1 MATAAGIFPTAPS
14 PRPLYTDQVEHLLKL
29 QKWSQKISSILD
41 LDQLIEQIATEV
53 ACSFGCVEA
62 NVYLHENTDSTLVLA
77 GVHGCTL
84 HGKGHRLR
92 IGQDG
97 MVGHVASTRKL
108 HYAPDVRID
117 PYYIPCED
125 DTLSEVAIP
134 LLVEDELIGVF
145 TASRGELDAF
155 TPEHIRLLQGLC
167 NHVSVAVH
175 NARRFQRERQALE
188 KINREAQEARTIQQA
203 LLPRS
208 SPLIPGFQVT
218 GRSVPAGEVG
228 GDWFDFIPLEKGRW
242 GLVLADV
249 SGKGIPAALLMS
261 ATRGMLRSMA
271 STCDSPS
278 VILERL
284 NKLLIADFPAGK
296 FVTLIYGVLDPEAR
310 TLTFSS
316 AGHLQP
322 LRIGPQDAC
331 FMDSERGIPLG
342 IGAAEFSERVVV
354 LPEGTRLIFYSD
366 GITEAA
372 GAADEEYGP
381 QRLLAHARQPDA
393 SVESI
398 LDDVRKFANGAGLH
412 DDATVIVVNA

>member
-1 MATAAGIFPTAPS
+1 MATAPVFPTAPS
-14 PRPLYTDQVEHLLKL
+14 LRPPYPDQVEHLLKL

-62 NVYLHENTDSTLVLA
+62 NVYLHETDDSSLVLA

-84 HGKGHRLR
+84 RGKGHRLK
-92 IGQDG
+92 IGQEG
-97 MVGHVASTRKL
+97 MVGHVAATRKL

-117 PYYIPCED
+117 PYYIACEH

-134 LLVEDELIGVF
+134 LIVEDQLIGVF
-145 TASRGELDAF
+145 TASRCELDAF
-155 TPEHIRLLQGLC
+155 TPEHLRLLQGLC

-188 KINREAQEARTIQQA
+188 KINREAQEARVIQQG

-218 GRSVPAGEVG
+218 GRSIPAGEVG
-228 GDWFDFIPLEKGRW
+228 GDWFDFIPLDQGRW

-261 ATRGMLRSMA
+261 ATRGMLRSM
-271 STCDSPS
+271 SDTCDSPAL
-278 VILERL
+278 ILQRL

-296 FVTLIYGVLDPEAR
+296 FVTLIYGVLDPTAR

-322 LRIGPQDAC
+322 LLIGDQTC

-342 IGAAEFSERVVV
+342 IGTTDFSERVVH
-354 LPEGTRLIFYSD
+354 LPKGARLVFYSD
-366 GITEAA
+366 GITEAT
-372 GAADEEYGP
+372 GPGDEEYGP
-381 QRLLAHARQPDA
+381 QRLLAHARQPHA
-393 SVESI
+393 SVDSVLE
-398 LDDVRKFANGAGLH
+398 DVRSFANGAGLQ
-412 DDATVIVVNA
+412 DDATVILVNA

>member
-1 MATAAGIFPTAPS
+1 MASAQGILPTAPG
-14 PRPLYTDQVEHLLKL
+14 PRPLYSDQVEHLLKL
-29 QKWSQKISSILD
+29 QKWSQKIASILD

-62 NVYLHENTDSTLVLA
+62 NVYLHESADSVLVLA

-84 HGKGHRLR
+84 HDKGHRLK

-97 MVGHVASTRKL
+97 MVGHVAATRKM
-108 HYAPDVRID
+108 HYAPDVRLD
-117 PYYIPCED
+117 PYYIACEH

-145 TASRGELDAF
+145 TASRCDLDAF
-155 TPEHIRLLQGLC
+155 TPEHLRLLQGLC

-188 KINREAQEARTIQQA
+188 KINREAQEAREIQQA

-208 SPLIPGFQVT
+208 SPLIPGFKVT
-218 GRSVPAGEVG
+218 GRSIPAGEVG
-228 GDWFDFIPLEKGRW
+228 GDWFDFMPLEQGRW

-271 STCDSPS
+271 NTCDSPA

-284 NKLLIADFPAGK
+284 NTLLLADFPAGK
-296 FVTLIYGVLDPEAR
+296 FVTLIYGVLDPAAR
-310 TLTFSS
+310 TFTFSS

-322 LRIGPQDAC
+322 LRIAGEEAC

-342 IGAAEFSERVVV
+342 IGRGDFSERVVDLPAGARIV
-354 LPEGTRLIFYSD
+354 LYSD
-366 GITEAA
+366 GITEAT
-372 GAADEEYGP
+372 GLEGEEYGP
-381 QRLLAHARQPDA
+381 QRLLAHARQPQA

-398 LDDVRKFANGAGLH
+398 LADVRKFANGAGLQ

>member
-1 MATAAGIFPTAPS
+1 MATVANIFPAAPS
-14 PRPLYTDQVEHLLKL
+14 SRPLYTEQVEHLLKL

-62 NVYLHENTDSTLVLA
+62 NVYLHESADSSLVLA
-77 GVHGCTL
+77 GVHGCTM
-84 HGKGHRLR
+84 HGKGHRLK

-97 MVGHVASTRKL
+97 IVGHVASTRKL

-117 PYYIPCED
+117 PYYIACEN

-134 LLVEDELIGVF
+134 LMVEDQLIGVF
-145 TASRGELDAF
+145 TASRCELDAF
-155 TPEHIRLLQGLC
+155 TPEHLRLLQGLC

-175 NARRFQRERQALE
+175 NARRFQHERQALQ

-208 SPLIPGFQVT
+208 SPLIPGFQLT
-218 GRSVPAGEVG
+218 GSSLPAGEVG
-228 GDWFDFIPLEKGRW
+228 GDWFDFIPLENGRW

-296 FVTLIYGVLDPEAR
+296 FVTLIYGVLDPVAR

-322 LRIGPQDAC
+322 LRIGEQDAC

-342 IGAAEFSERVVV
+342 IGTADFSERVVE
-354 LPEGTRLIFYSD
+354 LPRGTRLVFYSD
-366 GITEAA
+366 GITEAT
-372 GAADEEYGP
+372 GADEEEYGP
-381 QRLLAHARQPDA
+381 QRLLAHARQPHA
-393 SVESI
+393 SVQSI

>member
-1 MATAAGIFPTAPS
+1 MATVASIFPAAPS
-14 PRPLYTDQVEHLLKL
+14 SRPLYTEQVEHLLKL

-41 LDQLIEQIATEV
+41 LDQLIEQIAAVV
-53 ACSFGCVEA
+53 ACLFGCVEA
-62 NVYLHENTDSTLVLA
+62 NVYLHESADSSLVLA
-77 GVHGCTL
+77 GVHGCTM
-84 HGKGHRLR
+84 HGKGHRLK

-97 MVGHVASTRKL
+97 IVGHVASTRKL

-117 PYYIPCED
+117 PYYIACEN

-134 LLVEDELIGVF
+134 LMVEDQLIGVF
-145 TASRGELDAF
+145 TASRCELDAF
-155 TPEHIRLLQGLC
+155 TPEHLRLLQGLC

-175 NARRFQRERQALE
+175 NARRFQHERQALQ

-208 SPLIPGFQVT
+208 SPLIPGFQLT
-218 GRSVPAGEVG
+218 GSSLPAGEVG
-228 GDWFDFIPLEKGRW
+228 GDWFDFIPLENGRW

-296 FVTLIYGVLDPEAR
+296 FVTLIYGVLDPVAR

-322 LRIGPQDAC
+322 LAIGEQDAC

-342 IGAAEFSERVVV
+342 IGTADFSERVVE
-354 LPEGTRLIFYSD
+354 LPRGTRLVFYSD
-366 GITEAA
+366 GITEAT
-372 GAADEEYGP
+372 GADEEEYGP
-381 QRLLAHARQPDA
+381 QRLLAHARQPHA
-393 SVESI
+393 SVQSI